1 MEGGV
6 KRGLTG
12 SVLVPAENTVTI
24 VAKGPR
30 KRLDS
35 FADWLETTSQL
46 VSKVSIGEACAPED
60 VELTSKF
67 ESATPSYGFTGRN
80 NRSRNKETNATNGS
94 LSRCKSF
101 RRRQLPNVVKAVGQ
115 LARLPRPSLRSLN
128 QGAEIRMDRAF
139 CAQLP
144 SQRM

>member
-67 ESATPSYGFTGRN
+67 EIAAVDPALSTPWREYLTQARPPASLHTHPCRGAMRGRHSALR
-80 NRSRNKETNATNGS
+80 
-94 LSRCKSF
+94 
-101 RRRQLPNVVKAVGQ
+101 
-115 LARLPRPSLRSLN
+115 RPST
-128 QGAEIRMDRAF
+128 
-139 CAQLP
+139 
-144 SQRM
+144 

>member
-46 VSKVSIGEACAPED
+46 VSKVSIGEACTPED

-67 ESATPSYGFTGRN
+67 EIAAVDPALSTPWREYLTQARP
-80 NRSRNKETNATNGS
+80 R
-94 LSRCKSF
+94 LSKPTRAAAEKMGCHSTL
-101 RRRQLPNVVKAVGQ
+101 R
-115 LARLPRPSLRSLN
+115 RPST
-128 QGAEIRMDRAF
+128 
-139 CAQLP
+139 
-144 SQRM
+144 

>member
-46 VSKVSIGEACAPED
+46 VSKVSIGEVCAPED

-67 ESATPSYGFTGRN
+67 EIAAVDPALSTPWREYLTQARPRLSTPTRAAAEKMRGPHSALR
-80 NRSRNKETNATNGS
+80 
-94 LSRCKSF
+94 
-101 RRRQLPNVVKAVGQ
+101 
-115 LARLPRPSLRSLN
+115 RPST
-128 QGAEIRMDRAF
+128 
-139 CAQLP
+139 
-144 SQRM
+144 